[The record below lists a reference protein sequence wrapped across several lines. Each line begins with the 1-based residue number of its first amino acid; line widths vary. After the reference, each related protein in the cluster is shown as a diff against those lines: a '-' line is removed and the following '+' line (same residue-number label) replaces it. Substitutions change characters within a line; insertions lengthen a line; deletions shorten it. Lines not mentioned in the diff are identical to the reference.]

1 MDKAR
6 ALSSLHKKQ
15 EVARS
20 SVTRLGNRLREL
32 KSDPEAAVVSDH
44 AKQLLLKFNEAD
56 SDFKS
61 LHFQV
66 LDLIDENDDEA
77 LKKEQYILDQHED
90 NVYALT
96 LCIQRIITH
105 TPTACALTPPVES
118 PTPDPQK
125 MTARRLSRLGLVSR
139 I

>member
-44 AKQLLLKFNEAD
+44 AKQLLLKFNEGD

-77 LKKEQYILDQHED
+77 LKKEQDKLDQHED
-90 NVYALT
+90 NVSALT
-96 LCIQRIITH
+96 LPIQR
-105 TPTACALTPPVES
+105 
-118 PTPDPQK
+118 
-125 MTARRLSRLGLVSR
+125 
-139 I
+139 

>member
-1 MDKAR
+1 MDEAR
-6 ALSSLHKKQ
+6 ALSSLHKKR

-32 KSDPEAAVVSDH
+32 ESDPKAADVLDC
-44 AKQLLLKFNEAD
+44 AKQLLLKLDEAD

-77 LKKEQYILDQHED
+77 LKKEQDILDQHEGKCFRTHFMYSKD
-90 NVYALT
+90 NYAHT
-96 LCIQRIITH
+96 HSTCTH
-105 TPTACALTPPVES
+105 TS
-118 PTPDPQK
+118 
-125 MTARRLSRLGLVSR
+125 S
-139 I
+139 